1 VSFYK
6 VRAPNLPR
14 SLPDYSQ
21 GQQDQ
26 FSNALRLYFN
36 QLDASLAELA
46 SPLGAALLN
55 RPCALYYSIIDPS
68 RQESLIPPTAF
79 SLRTFT
85 LKMG

>member
-55 RPCALYYSIIDPS
+55 RPCALYYSILTHPAAIVD
-68 RQESLIPPTAF
+68 TAYRF
-79 SLRTFT
+79 SLKTFT